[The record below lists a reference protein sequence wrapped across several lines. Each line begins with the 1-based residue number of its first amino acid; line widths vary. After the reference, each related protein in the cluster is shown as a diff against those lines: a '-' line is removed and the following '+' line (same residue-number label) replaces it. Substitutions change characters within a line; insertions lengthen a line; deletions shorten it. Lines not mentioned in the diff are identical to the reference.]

1 MICRVKSQ
9 NMVQSNNQEHFWQ
22 SGSQAAK

>member
-1 MICRVKSQ
+1 MI
-9 NMVQSNNQEHFWQ
+9 QSNNQEPFWQ

>member
-1 MICRVKSQ
+1 MISSVKSQ
-9 NMVQSNNQEHFWQ
+9 NIVQSNNQEPFWQ